1 MKLHVPDMTCNHCVQ
16 SITKTVQSIQSEA
29 VVVCDLTQHTVEI
42 DEMVQTVPVTPQ
54 QLIEAL
60 DEIGFEATLVQAN
73 A

>member
-16 SITKTVQSIQSEA
+16 SITKAVQSIQSEA
-29 VVVCDLTQHTVEI
+29 VVVCDLTQHTVKI
-42 DEMVQTVPVTPQ
+42 DEMVQTVPLTPQ

>member
-1 MKLHVPDMTCNHCVQ
+1 MRFHVPDMTCNHCVQ
-16 SITKTVQSIQSEA
+16 SITKAVQSIQPEA
-29 VVVCDLTQHTVEI
+29 VVVCDLMQHMVEI
-42 DEMVQTVPVTPQ
+42 GDLAQAVPLTPE